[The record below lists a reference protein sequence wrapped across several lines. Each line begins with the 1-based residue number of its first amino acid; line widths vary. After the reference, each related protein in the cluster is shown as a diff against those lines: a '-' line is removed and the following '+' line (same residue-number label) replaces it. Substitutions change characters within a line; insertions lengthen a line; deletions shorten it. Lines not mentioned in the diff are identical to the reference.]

1 MTNTTIDKENK
12 MKTNMDAMVETHEM
26 DEWISKAYIRGREFE
41 RDRIVNILMK
51 NDADSKLDLI
61 LSSFWSAN
69 DDH

>member
-1 MTNTTIDKENK
+1 MTNNTIDKENK
-12 MKTNMDAMVETHEM
+12 MKTNMDAMVEAHEM